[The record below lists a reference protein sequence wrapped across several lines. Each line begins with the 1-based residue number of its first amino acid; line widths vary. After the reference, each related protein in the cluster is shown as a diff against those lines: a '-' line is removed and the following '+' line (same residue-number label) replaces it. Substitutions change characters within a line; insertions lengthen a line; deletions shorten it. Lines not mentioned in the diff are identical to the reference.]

1 MVGQISNYIILELT
15 VQEEVKVPGGGAE
28 RFSGVVTDFQN
39 VGLGNNAP
47 C

>member
-1 MVGQISNYIILELT
+1 MGGQIGNYIIFELT

-28 RFSGVVTDFQN
+28 RFSGVATDFQN
-39 VGLGNNAP
+39 VGLGDNTP